1 MISRKATLYI
11 ELVFIMVLF
20 FRRFMI
26 NYLIEDTQRLVVIS
40 GCSFQ
45 IGFLGK

>member
-40 GCSFQ
+40 GCLFQ